1 MKKHRASMAGLDD
14 DTVTRRLGA
23 GLSMPGAIGEILGSI
38 DHAQASPEHFGDAI
52 VKKEQDDEDEEL

>member
-1 MKKHRASMAGLDD
+1 MAGLDD

-23 GLSMPGAIGEILGSI
+23 GMSMPGAIGEILGTI
-38 DHAQASPEHFGDAI
+38 AHTQASPKQFGDAI